1 MLVPACAAD
10 SFPVKVS
17 VPVAPLAND
26 GIVHTPL
33 VYDPMDGVPAV
44 NPEGVGSFICML
56 VRGFVPWLVM
66 VMVNVAL
73 LPTFR
78 VFWLA
83 VLVISGF

>member
-1 MLVPACAAD
+1 M
-10 SFPVKVS
+10 
-17 VPVAPLAND
+17 
-26 GIVHTPL
+26 
-33 VYDPMDGVPAV
+33 GVLAV
-44 NPEGVGSFICML
+44 NPVGWVSFICML